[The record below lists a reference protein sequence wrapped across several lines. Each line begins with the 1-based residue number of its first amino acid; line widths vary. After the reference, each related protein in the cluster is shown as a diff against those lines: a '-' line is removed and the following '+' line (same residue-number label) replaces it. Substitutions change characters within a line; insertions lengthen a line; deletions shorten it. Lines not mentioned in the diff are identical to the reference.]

1 MVLSI
6 FKYWVGNIY
15 TCIYIYMPFFDCVY
29 QTRITVYIDLYSTF
43 FLTRCIAAPAPAST
57 STFGGWGTSTPVP
70 SAAVPTSAFGYSG
83 NAAPAPT
90 STGFGFGGLGG
101 AAPTPTSTGFG
112 FGGLGGAAPAPGSSL
127 FGGKLFDTV
136 GGNAPAAPP
145 APQIHPD
152 TYYTNLPPQIKLVV
166 DGLWKEV
173 DRQHKIV
180 EQLERVDMS
189 SLLELERRIP
199 RLRRGTLT
207 VENVQGVAHVAL
219 KEVRKGVFVCAICYI
234 LHSFLT
240 VVYDDPLT
248 FR

>member
-1 MVLSI
+1 M
-6 FKYWVGNIY
+6 Y
-15 TCIYIYMPFFDCVY
+15 IYIYICLFS
-29 QTRITVYIDLYSTF
+29 IVYIRPESLYILIFTLFSSSP
-43 FLTRCIAAPAPAST
+43 RCIAAPAPAST

-83 NAAPAPT
+83 NAAPA
-90 STGFGFGGLGG
+90 
-101 AAPTPTSTGFG
+101 PTSTGFG

>member
-1 MVLSI
+1 MYIRPESLYILIFTLLSSS
-6 FKYWVGNIY
+6 
-15 TCIYIYMPFFDCVY
+15 P
-29 QTRITVYIDLYSTF
+29 
-43 FLTRCIAAPAPAST
+43 RCIAAPAPAST

-70 SAAVPTSAFGYSG
+70 SAAAPTSAFGYSG
-83 NAAPAPT
+83 NAAPA
-90 STGFGFGGLGG
+90 
-101 AAPTPTSTGFG
+101 PTSTGFG

-189 SLLELERRIP
+189 SLLELECRIP
-199 RLRRGTLT
+199 RLRRGMLT